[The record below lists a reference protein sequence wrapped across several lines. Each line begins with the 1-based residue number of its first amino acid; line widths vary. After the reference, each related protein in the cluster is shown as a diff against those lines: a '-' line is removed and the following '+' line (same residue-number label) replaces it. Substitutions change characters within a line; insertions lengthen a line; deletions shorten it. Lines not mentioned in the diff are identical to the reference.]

1 MIIML
6 VVAVVVLEAHWAA
19 QQPQVVPV
27 AEAPVVQEALQLPEL
42 PIPAVVVAV
51 VDIPTVE
58 LSMEQGEQAV
68 LA

>member
-6 VVAVVVLEAHWAA
+6 VVGVAVLDSHWAA
-19 QQPQVVPV
+19 QQPQVDLAV
-27 AEAPVVQEALQLPEL
+27 AALVVQEALQLPEL
-42 PIPAVVVAV
+42 PIPVVVVAV